1 MPTRKVIYPVSMN
14 TYLIFDS
21 IPTLDIGVVQ
31 HRAVTEVAP
40 KSPYRALVWTEALS
54 GYCMLSSRLKTYP
67 AKPYQITCFTPLHF
81 SPSVLQSPLIIGL
94 IR

>member
-21 IPTLDIGVVQ
+21 IPTLDIGVAQ

-40 KSPYRALVWTEALS
+40 KSPCLCVNGSPIR
-54 GYCMLSSRLKTYP
+54 YCFVP
-67 AKPYQITCFTPLHF
+67 ASK
-81 SPSVLQSPLIIGL
+81 S